1 MGVLNDMSA
10 IPIKIFTSMYPIMM
24 IRKTYTRWEL
34 SHLWGAVGDHEN
46 RPTENA
52 KILSKIDENRPGS
65 LASGQRHDGG
75 PS

>member
-10 IPIKIFTSMYPIMM
+10 IPIKFFMSMYPIM
-24 IRKTYTRWEL
+24 ISRKTYTVREL
-34 SHLWGAVGDHEN
+34 SCLWSAVGHHEN
-46 RPTENA
+46 RHTENA